1 VKTILYLY
9 AGLEIGLGDIMQ
21 IKARE
26 TCRVCGSSKLI
37 PILSLGDQFVTN
49 FVEDPDRDSPRGPLE
64 LVLCNVKDGGCGL
77 LQLKHT
83 IERDVLYKKYWYK
96 SGISTTMVK
105 ALADI
110 ASSAERLIKL
120 SSEDLVVD
128 IGSNDGTLL
137 RQFKT
142 PGLITV
148 GFEPSNLWKLG
159 IEGTSRII
167 NDYFN
172 YETFR
177 REFGNKKAKL
187 ITSIAM
193 FYDLEDPNTF
203 VEDVKKCLDEAGL
216 WVIQMNYLGLMLEN
230 NTFDNICHEHLEYY
244 SLLSISNLLNRHD
257 MEAFDVELND
267 VNGGSFRI
275 YIRHKGGKIKSFPGA
290 EERLRTLKAYE
301 EKMGFDN
308 NRAYDKFAKRI
319 EKTKSDVMDF
329 LNQEVK
335 KGKKIFIYGA
345 STRGLVVLQYFGV
358 DKELIKAAVDK
369 NPEKWG
375 KYIVG
380 TGIPIMSVE
389 EYRKKK
395 PDYLFV
401 LPYHFIEE
409 IKDQERNFLE
419 KGGKMIVAIPRFRI
433 ITKSNG

>member
-1 VKTILYLY
+1 MHVKT
-9 AGLEIGLGDIMQ
+9 
-21 IKARE
+21 RE
-26 TCRVCGSSKLI
+26 TCRVCGSNNLI
-37 PILSLGDQFVTN
+37 PILSLGEQFVIN
-49 FVEDPDRDSPRGPLE
+49 FVEESSKAHLKAPLE

-83 IERDVLYKKYWYK
+83 IDRDALYRKYWYK

-110 ASSAERLIKL
+110 VSSAEKLVKL

-142 PGLITV
+142 PGLVTV
-148 GFEPSNLWKLG
+148 GFEPSDLWKLG
-159 IEGTSRII
+159 IEGTSKII

-172 YETFR
+172 YETFK
-177 REFGNKKAKL
+177 REFENKKAKL

-203 VEDVKKCLDEAGL
+203 VEDVKKCLDKNGL
-216 WVIQMNYLGLMLEN
+216 WIIQMNYLGLMLEN

-244 SLLSISNLLNRHD
+244 SLLSLENLLNRHD
-257 MEAFDVELND
+257 MEPFDVELND

-275 YIRHKGGKIKSFPGA
+275 YIRHKGGNINGFPGA
-290 EERLRTLKAYE
+290 EERLRRLKAYE

-308 NRAYDKFAKRI
+308 IRAYDKFAKDIR
-319 EKTKSDVMDF
+319 KMKNDFMDF

-345 STRGLVVLQYFGV
+345 STRGLVVLQYFGI

-375 KYIVG
+375 KYIVD
-380 TGIPIMSVE
+380 TGIPIISVE
-389 EYRKKK
+389 EYGKKK

-419 KGGKMIVAIPRFRI
+419 KGGKMIVAIPTFRI

>member
-1 VKTILYLY
+1 MHVKT
-9 AGLEIGLGDIMQ
+9 
-21 IKARE
+21 RE
-26 TCRVCGSSKLI
+26 TCRVCGSNNLI
-37 PILSLGDQFVTN
+37 PILSLGEQFVTN
-49 FVEDPDRDSPRGPLE
+49 FVEKPNRDHVKGPLE
-64 LVLCNVKDGGCGL
+64 LVLCNAKDGGCGL
-77 LQLKHT
+77 LQLRHT
-83 IERDVLYKKYWYK
+83 LNRDILYRKYWYK

-110 ASSAERLIKL
+110 VSSAEKLVKL
-120 SSEDLVVD
+120 SPGDLVVD

-137 RQFKT
+137 RQFKAS
-142 PGLITV
+142 GLVTV
-148 GFEPSNLWKLG
+148 GFEPSNLWELG
-159 IEGTSRII
+159 IEGTSKII

-203 VEDVKKCLDEAGL
+203 VEDIKKCLDKNGV

-244 SLLSISNLLNRHD
+244 SLLSLSNLLDRHN

-275 YIRHKGGKIKSFPGA
+275 YIRHKGGKIKSFPEA

-319 EKTKSDVMDF
+319 EKTKSDLMDF

-335 KGKKIFIYGA
+335 EGKKIFIYGA
-345 STRGLVVLQYFGV
+345 STRGLVVLQYFGI

-369 NPEKWG
+369 NPDKWG

-380 TGIPIMSVE
+380 TGIPIISVE
-389 EYRKKK
+389 EYRKEK

-419 KGGKMIVAIPRFRI
+419 NGGKMIVTIPKFRI
-433 ITKSNG
+433 ITKPDG

>member
-1 VKTILYLY
+1 MHVKT
-9 AGLEIGLGDIMQ
+9 
-21 IKARE
+21 RE
-26 TCRVCGSSKLI
+26 TCQVCGSKNLV
-37 PILSLGDQFVTN
+37 PILSLGEQFVTN
-49 FVEDPDRDSPRGPLE
+49 FVEKPTRDHVKGPLE

-77 LQLKHT
+77 LQLRHT
-83 IERDVLYKKYWYK
+83 LNRDILYRTYWYK

-110 ASSAERLIKL
+110 VSSAGKLVKL
-120 SSEDLVVD
+120 SPGDLVVD

-142 PGLITV
+142 SGLVTV
-148 GFEPSNLWKLG
+148 GFEPSNLWELG
-159 IEGTSRII
+159 IEGTSKII

-177 REFGNKKAKL
+177 REFGNRKAKL

-203 VEDVKKCLDEAGL
+203 VEDVKKCLDEDGL

-244 SLLSISNLLNRHD
+244 SLLSLSNLLDRHN

-275 YIRHKGGKIKSFPGA
+275 YVRHRGGNIEGFPGA
-290 EERLRTLKAYE
+290 KERLKKQKDYE
-301 EKMGFDN
+301 EKMGFGN
-308 NRAYDKFAKRI
+308 NKVYDEFAKRI
-319 EKTKSDVMDF
+319 EKTKSDLMDF

-335 KGKKIFIYGA
+335 EGKKIFIYGA
-345 STRGLVVLQYFGV
+345 STRGLVVLQYFGI
-358 DKELIKAAVDK
+358 DNRLIKAAVDK
-369 NPEKWG
+369 NPDKWG

-380 TGIPIMSVE
+380 TGIPIISVE
-389 EYRKKK
+389 EYRKEK
-395 PDYLFV
+395 PDYLLV

-409 IKDQERNFLE
+409 IKDQEKDFLE
-419 KGGKMIVAIPRFRI
+419 KGGKMIVAIPRFRV

>member
-1 VKTILYLY
+1 MHVKT
-9 AGLEIGLGDIMQ
+9 
-21 IKARE
+21 RE
-26 TCRVCGSSKLI
+26 TCRVCGSNKLI
-37 PILSLGDQFVTN
+37 PILSLGEQFVTN
-49 FVEDPDRDSPRGPLE
+49 FVEESSEGHVKGPLE
-64 LVLCNVKDGGCGL
+64 LVLCNVNDGGCGL
-77 LQLKHT
+77 LQLKHSVD
-83 IERDVLYKKYWYK
+83 RDILYRKYWYK
-96 SGISTTMVK
+96 SGISATMVK

-110 ASSAERLIKL
+110 VSSAEKLVEFSSGDLI
-120 SSEDLVVD
+120 VD
-128 IGSNDGTLL
+128 VGSNDGTLL

-159 IEGTSRII
+159 IEGTSKII

-172 YETFR
+172 YETFK
-177 REFGNKKAKL
+177 REFENKKAKL

-203 VEDVKKCLDEAGL
+203 VEDVKKCLDKDGL
-216 WVIQMNYLGLMLEN
+216 WIIQMNYLGLMLEN

-244 SLLSISNLLNRHD
+244 SLLSLENLLNRHD
-257 MEAFDVELND
+257 IEPFDVELND

-275 YIRHKGGKIKSFPGA
+275 YIRHKGGNIKGFLGA
-290 EERLRTLKAYE
+290 EERLRKLKAYE

-308 NRAYDKFAKRI
+308 VGAYDKFAKDI
-319 EKTKSDVMDF
+319 GKIKSDLMDF

-345 STRGLVVLQYFGV
+345 STRGLVVLQYFGIN
-358 DKELIKAAVDK
+358 KELIKAAVDK

-419 KGGKMIVAIPRFRI
+419 KGGKMIVAIPKFKI
-433 ITKSNG
+433 INKHNG

>member
-1 VKTILYLY
+1 MYVKTR
-9 AGLEIGLGDIMQ
+9 G
-21 IKARE
+21 
-26 TCRVCGSSKLI
+26 TCRVCGSNKLV
-37 PILSLGDQFVTN
+37 PILSLGEQFITN
-49 FVEDPDRDSPRGPLE
+49 FVEDPNKDYLKGPLE

-83 IERDVLYKKYWYK
+83 VERDILYRKYWYK
-96 SGISTTMVK
+96 SGISITMVN

-110 ASSAERLIKL
+110 MSSAERLVKL
-120 SSEDLVVD
+120 SPGDLVVD

-142 PGLITV
+142 PGLMTV

-159 IEGTSRII
+159 IEGTSKIL

-172 YETFR
+172 FEAFKK
-177 REFGNKKAKL
+177 EFGDKKAKL
-187 ITSIAM
+187 MTSIAM

-203 VEDVKKCLDEAGL
+203 VEDVKKCLDKDGV
-216 WVIQMNYLGLMLEN
+216 WIIQMNYLGLMLEN

-244 SLLSISNLLNRHD
+244 SLLSLSNLLDRHN

-290 EERLRTLKAYE
+290 EEKLRRLKAYE
-301 EKMGFDN
+301 EKMGLYN

-319 EKTKSDVMDF
+319 EKTKNDLMKF
-329 LNQEVK
+329 LGREVK

-345 STRGLVVLQYFGV
+345 STRGLVVLQYTEI
-358 DKELIKAAVDK
+358 DNKLIKAAVDK
-369 NPEKWG
+369 NPDKWG

-380 TGIPIMSVE
+380 TSIPIISIEKYRE
-389 EYRKKK
+389 EK

-409 IKDQERNFLE
+409 IKDQEKDFLA
-419 KGGKMIVAIPRFRI
+419 KGGKMIVAIPEFRI
-433 ITKSNG
+433 ITQNNS